1 MHRQPRASKK
11 TFAMPV
17 AKVPERKPQIDP
29 AQFANGPESAAALQN
44 PVQQEN
50 ALVTNLAK
58 LQRAV
63 GNRQTAKLVQK
74 ASGQPA
80 KIQRLM
86 ATENYLYSYALPAL
100 QPLGGDGIW
109 SSNDGDEI
117 ATVKAM
123 VNEPFW
129 NKLLA
134 AVRIYDTYQRQKF
147 VRANLATLRGLLVP
161 ILAHADSLDAWVYRK
176 RRTLPAAISRMAVNL
191 LDDAQQEQKALQTV
205 ATDNSIPDGAITF
218 QQALF
223 FARTG
228 TNFSD
233 VLTEGDLAQDPSGG
247 EAGMPKNFSGGNVS
261 TVTGLTYDTGG
272 GQEQKVFKPN
282 EQAPS
287 VRDDGTNIDFLSA
300 QTAIRAIATSR
311 VQAVI
316 KQKMEEAGREFKQ
329 VITSFDFAMY
339 KGELG
344 TSAGMAEGA
353 EANAVMKD
361 ENGRMTGM
369 MALNIDISDVEVQR
383 QLANLQL
390 FDMLTAQSDRNPG
403 NIMIKQKPGEES
415 KTQGIDQDFSFTD
428 NNDITK
434 TIGKTGMPALIDRY
448 FAEAIMAIPE
458 SEFKAALKGLPKTS
472 FDAALKRFTD
482 IKKHLAEMAAANSL
496 IVAPGD
502 TNYPGA
508 RTWGDINPDE
518 YRKSRWTAQ
527 VTDYAGA
534 IRDNVRE
541 AFDACK
547 ADPKIQPKQIMKGG
561 KQIWVIEYARG
572 SLLRARNDDG
582 SDLFDMVRKAAA
594 QRRQETNFAYTG
606 NPNRQRTGFQM
617 GSRKHEKAK

>member
-1 MHRQPRASKK
+1 MDRQSSASKK
-11 TFAMPV
+11 TFDTPTT
-17 AKVPERKPQIDP
+17 KVPERKPQIDP
-29 AQFANGPESAAALQN
+29 AQFANSIETDSESQI
-44 PVQQEN
+44 PVQHEN
-50 ALVTNLAK
+50 ALVTNLTK

-74 ASGQPA
+74 ASGQPE

-86 ATENYLYSYALPAL
+86 ATENYLYSYTLPAL

-109 SSNDGDEI
+109 SANNGETD
-117 ATVKAM
+117 TVKAM
-123 VNEPFW
+123 IKEPFW

-134 AVRIYDTYQRQKF
+134 AVRIYDMYQRQKF
-147 VRANLATLRGLLVP
+147 VRANLGMLGDLLTP

-176 RRTLPAAISRMAVNL
+176 RRSLPEAISRMAVNL
-191 LDDAQQEQKALQTV
+191 LDDAQQERKALQAV
-205 ATDNSIPDGAITF
+205 ATDNSIPDRAITF

-339 KGELG
+339 KDELG
-344 TSAGMAEGA
+344 TSAEMAEGA

-361 ENGRMTGM
+361 QNGHMTGM
-369 MALNIDISDVEVQR
+369 MALNIDISDIEVQR

-458 SEFKAALKGLPKTS
+458 SEFKAALKGLPRTS
-472 FDAALKRFTD
+472 FDAALKRFSD

-502 TNYPGA
+502 TDYPGA

-518 YRKSRWTAQ
+518 YRKSRWSAQ

-547 ADPKIQPKQIMKGG
+547 ADPKIQPKQIMKSG
-561 KQIWVIEYARG
+561 KQIWVIEYAPG

-582 SDLFDMVRKAAA
+582 SDLFDMVRNAAA
-594 QRRQETNFAYTG
+594 QRRQETNFTYTG
-606 NPNRQRTGFQM
+606 PNRQRTGFQM
-617 GSRKHEKAK
+617 GSRKHVKAK